1 MSGRVGYKF
10 MNIVQ
15 LWSKDERQSETISLW
30 AFFNCGARMKDEVGP
45 LIYKHCLIMER
56 GWKTEWDHLLFFICG
71 AGMKDRVGPLM
82 NMV

>member
-1 MSGRVGYKF
+1 
-10 MNIVQ
+10 
-15 LWSKDERQSETISLW
+15 
-30 AFFNCGARMKDEVGP
+30 MKDEVGP
-45 LIYKHCLIMER
+45 LVYKHCLIMER